1 MVIDTALK
9 VFEYKRAYPLTSGDW
24 KNDKPNELDYADP
37 SLYTDGVSSNSNQNS
52 VPYTERY
59 DVMPP
64 SKSIL
69 EALREI
75 RALHQLQHPNIVMLH
90 GVVMKPRLILII
102 EKMQTNLADIL
113 ATPPD
118 NQQIALTTAQRVHV
132 LYGIVKALAF
142 MHTKRYT
149 HRDIKCHNV
158 LLTSGIGGYEA
169 KLADFGT
176 AVRIPNGRMLN
187 EAVGTSGY
195 TAPEVSNPGNYDFKA
210 DIFSM
215 AILQWETL
223 QPYDRREEN
232 PLCGQDLSA
241 CADMIIRG
249 VRPSLDHCLV
259 PKLHSLINKCWQTGP
274 SSRPSA
280 DTLFHEYDRLIGEA

>member
-1 MVIDTALK
+1 
-9 VFEYKRAYPLTSGDW
+9 
-24 KNDKPNELDYADP
+24 
-37 SLYTDGVSSNSNQNS
+37 
-52 VPYTERY
+52 
-59 DVMPP
+59 
-64 SKSIL
+64 
-69 EALREI
+69 
-75 RALHQLQHPNIVMLH
+75 
-90 GVVMKPRLILII
+90 
-102 EKMQTNLADIL
+102 
-113 ATPPD
+113 
-118 NQQIALTTAQRVHV
+118 
-132 LYGIVKALAF
+132 

-241 CADMIIRG
+241 CADM
-249 VRPSLDHCLV
+249 VRIYFTPNSKYL
-259 PKLHSLINKCWQTGP
+259 T
-274 SSRPSA
+274 R
-280 DTLFHEYDRLIGEA
+280 